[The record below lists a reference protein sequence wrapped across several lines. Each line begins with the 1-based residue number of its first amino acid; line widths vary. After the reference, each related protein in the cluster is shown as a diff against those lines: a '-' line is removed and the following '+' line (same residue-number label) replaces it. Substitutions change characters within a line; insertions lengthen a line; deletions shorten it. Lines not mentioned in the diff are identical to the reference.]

1 MGPTGRDK
9 TGESEFARNYNAAIG
24 HGRWAPDASA
34 SSVLCRARPRAPGG
48 GRLMDSV
55 LLVTLRTPAD
65 LQTVLQSGAEVLAE
79 YPEARLVRCTEEQR
93 AALEGAGLDLAE
105 LPPEPLAVGGSRFQL
120 ADAEAADRQAP
131 VPEDPNRR
139 AYYVVATVG
148 PTSDRRPEELD
159 QLGAT
164 VLGALPGWAL
174 LVGMLPSQRDEL
186 ERKPWVRG
194 VSSYRASM
202 KLAPELRPGQRE
214 LDADGLAA
222 PPVAPLGA

>member
-93 AALEGAGLDLAE
+93 AALEGAGGPRPRAPRDRGRGGGGGGLAGR
-105 LPPEPLAVGGSRFQL
+105 GG
-120 ADAEAADRQAP
+120 
-131 VPEDPNRR
+131 RR
-139 AYYVVATVG
+139 ARG
-148 PTSDRRPEELD
+148 PPPPAAGRRPGGH
-159 QLGAT
+159 QLGA
-164 VLGALPGWAL
+164 
-174 LVGMLPSQRDEL
+174 
-186 ERKPWVRG
+186 
-194 VSSYRASM
+194 
-202 KLAPELRPGQRE
+202 
-214 LDADGLAA
+214 
-222 PPVAPLGA
+222 